1 MGGYLVTLCALF
13 SLCLGVYLWVMTLRL
28 KDGFLATYLDLEPW
42 EQSLLQQ
49 TFQCCGYHNA
59 TTPAF
64 ITDSVCSSPAAAA
77 LLRGCGT
84 AISDFG
90 NIFLDYFFTSLFGMV

>member
-1 MGGYLVTLCALF
+1 
-13 SLCLGVYLWVMTLRL
+13 
-28 KDGFLATYLDLEPW
+28 
-42 EQSLLQQ
+42 
-49 TFQCCGYHNA
+49 FQCCGYHNA

-64 ITDSVCSSPAAAA
+64 ITDPVCSSPAAAA

-90 NIFLDYFFTSLFGMV
+90 NIFLDYFFTSLFGMVGLDAILVLAIACLLKDRKERERYRYIDEKSGFRTF